1 MLTDA
6 LPGLR
11 GSMPGNIQEPTL
23 PGLRNL
29 VVVDNDDAFLG
40 QREKLGVRSTID
52 WREIMIWRE
61 GTREQELLREMC
73 ASLHKDDVIN
83 LQFTR

>member
-6 LPGLR
+6 LPELR
-11 GSMPGNIQEPTL
+11 HSMPGNIRDPTL
-23 PGLRNL
+23 PGLKNL
-29 VVVDNDDAFLG
+29 VVVDNDDTFLM
-40 QREKLGVRSTID
+40 QREKLGVTSTID

-61 GTREQELLREMC
+61 DTREQASLREMR